1 MKRTILSITA
11 IFATSLALGNSAF
24 AGHHKD
30 GKVETYA
37 IDTAHSSVKFS
48 IRHFVAKTT
57 GNFSDFEGTLTIDRD
72 DLTNSKVEATV
83 KIPSVDTDSEKRDAH
98 LQEDDYFDAG
108 EHPLMT
114 FKSTKWTEAEGENK
128 FKVTGDLSIRGIT
141 KEVVLDVELL
151 GFGEGMNGAYLSGWE
166 GTTTLDRTEWGVD
179 GGQPAVGTEVDVT
192 INIEAIRQ

>member
-1 MKRTILSITA
+1 MKKTLLSTA
-11 IFATSLALGNSAF
+11 ALFLTSLIFSTSAQ
-24 AGHHKD
+24 AE
-30 GKVETYA
+30 VETYT

-57 GNFSDFEGTLTIDRD
+57 GNFSEFEGTLKIDRD
-72 DLTNSKVEATV
+72 DLTKSTIEAKI
-83 KIPSVDTDSEKRDAH
+83 KIPSVDTDNNKRDQH
-98 LQEDDYFDAG
+98 LQEDDYFGSG

-114 FKSTKWTEAEGENK
+114 FKSTKWEATDEKDE
-128 FKVTGDLSIRGIT
+128 FKVTGHLTMRGIT

-151 GFGEGMNGAYLSGWE
+151 GFGEGMRGAYLSGWE
-166 GTTTLDRTEWGVD
+166 ATTTLDRTEWGIE